1 MSGSAFAV
9 THHAFSRGAGRT
21 SDGNGS
27 HASTLKSP
35 SYTKSVL
42 APLPNDGVNSVNGA
56 INSSLSSL
64 NSTVDKVLGGS
75 ASGQDGGPATSITG
89 LGAVC
94 KDYEENAMAAEKK
107 WTGKR
112 ISITNATVLEVTKGR
127 SASDIMTGMPKST
140 PNYYLLFKTA
150 DMSYCG
156 GMVWID
162 YYSGLNDAVLTYKK
176 GQKVSVTGTV
186 NNFEVRGFATV
197 NNADIPVRLVV
208 LRNGTINH

>member
-1 MSGSAFAV
+1 MKGHNFLPLVVSLAFL
-9 THHAFSRGAGRT
+9 TGCQQ
-21 SDGNGS
+21 
-27 HASTLKSP
+27 L
-35 SYTKSVL
+35 
-42 APLPNDGVNSVNGA
+42 NDGVNSVNGA

-64 NSTVDKVLGGS
+64 NSAVGKTLS
-75 ASGQDGGPATSITG
+75 ASDSTQNSGPASSVAG

-94 KDYEENAMAAEKK
+94 KDYEENAMAAEKQ

-127 SASDIMTGMPKST
+127 SASDMMTGMPKSA

-162 YYSGLNDAVLTYKK
+162 YYSGLDDTVLTYKK

-197 NNADIPVRLVV
+197 NNADMPVRLVV

>member
-1 MSGSAFAV
+1 MKGHNLLPLAVSLVFLSGCQQL
-9 THHAFSRGAGRT
+9 
-21 SDGNGS
+21 NE
-27 HASTLKSP
+27 
-35 SYTKSVL
+35 
-42 APLPNDGVNSVNGA
+42 GVNSVNGA

-64 NSTVDKVLGGS
+64 NSTVDKALGGTATTQS
-75 ASGQDGGPATSITG
+75 LGPVSSVSG

-112 ISITNATVLEVTKGR
+112 ISITNSTVLEVTKGR
-127 SASDIMTGMPKST
+127 SASDMMTGMPKSN

-150 DMSYCG
+150 DTSYCG
-156 GMVWID
+156 GMVWLD
-162 YYSGLNDAVLTYKK
+162 YYSDIDDAVLTYKK

-197 NNADIPVRLVV
+197 NNADMPVRLVV

>member
-1 MSGSAFAV
+1 MKLRIVMPLVLSAAAL
-9 THHAFSRGAGRT
+9 TGCQQ
-21 SDGNGS
+21 
-27 HASTLKSP
+27 L
-35 SYTKSVL
+35 
-42 APLPNDGVNSVNGA
+42 NDGVNTINGA
-56 INSSLSSL
+56 ISSSLSS
-64 NSTVDKVLGGS
+64 VGKALGGTATTQS
-75 ASGQDGGPATSITG
+75 LGPVSSVSG

-112 ISITNATVLEVTKGR
+112 ISIANATVLEVTKGR
-127 SASDIMTGMPKST
+127 SASDMMTGMPMST

-150 DMSYCG
+150 DTSYCG
-156 GMVWID
+156 GMVWLD
-162 YYSGLNDAVLTYKK
+162 YYSGIDDAVLTYKK

-197 NNADIPVRLVV
+197 NNADMPVRLVV

>member
-1 MSGSAFAV
+1 MKGHNLLPLAVSLVFLSGCQQ
-9 THHAFSRGAGRT
+9 
-21 SDGNGS
+21 
-27 HASTLKSP
+27 L
-35 SYTKSVL
+35 
-42 APLPNDGVNSVNGA
+42 NDGVNSVNGA

-64 NSTVDKVLGGS
+64 NSTVDKALGVS
-75 ASGQDGGPATSITG
+75 ASGQDSGPATSITG

-94 KDYEENAMAAEKK
+94 KDYEENAMAAEKQ

-127 SASDIMTGMPKST
+127 SASDMMTGMPKT
-140 PNYYLLFKTA
+140 APNYYLLFKTA
-150 DMSYCG
+150 DTSYCG
-156 GMVWID
+156 GMVWLD
-162 YYSGLNDAVLTYKK
+162 YYSGIDDAVLTYKK

-197 NNADIPVRLVV
+197 NNADMPVRLVV

>member
-1 MSGSAFAV
+1 MKGHNFLPLVVSLAFL
-9 THHAFSRGAGRT
+9 TGCQQ
-21 SDGNGS
+21 
-27 HASTLKSP
+27 L
-35 SYTKSVL
+35 
-42 APLPNDGVNSVNGA
+42 NDGVNSVNGA

-64 NSTVDKVLGGS
+64 NSTVDKALGVS
-75 ASGQDGGPATSITG
+75 ASGQDSGPATSITG

-127 SASDIMTGMPKST
+127 SASDIMTGMPKSA

-150 DMSYCG
+150 DTSYCG
-156 GMVWID
+156 GMVWLE
-162 YYSGLNDAVLTYKK
+162 YYSGLDDAVLSYKK

-197 NNADIPVRLVV
+197 NNADMPIRLVV
-208 LRNGTINH
+208 LSNGTISH

>member
-1 MSGSAFAV
+1 MKLRIVMPLVLSAAAL
-9 THHAFSRGAGRT
+9 TGCQQ
-21 SDGNGS
+21 
-27 HASTLKSP
+27 L
-35 SYTKSVL
+35 
-42 APLPNDGVNSVNGA
+42 NDGVNTVNGA
-56 INSSLSSL
+56 ISSSLSS
-64 NSTVDKVLGGS
+64 VGKALGETATTQS
-75 ASGQDGGPATSITG
+75 LGPVSSVSG

-112 ISITNATVLEVTKGR
+112 ISIANATVLEVTKGR
-127 SASDIMTGMPKST
+127 SASDMMTGMPMST

-150 DMSYCG
+150 DTSYCG

-162 YYSGLNDAVLTYKK
+162 HYSGLDDEVLTYKK

-197 NNADIPVRLVV
+197 NNADMPVRLVV
-208 LRNGTINH
+208 LKNGTISHKNG